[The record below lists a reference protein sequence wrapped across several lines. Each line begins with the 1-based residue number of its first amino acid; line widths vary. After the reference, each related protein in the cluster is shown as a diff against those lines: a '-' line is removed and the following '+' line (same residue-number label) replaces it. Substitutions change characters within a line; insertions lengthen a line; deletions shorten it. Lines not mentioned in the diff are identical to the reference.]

1 MSSLNLTK
9 LDYNIRLKC
18 FKFRQ
23 ICTLLSVTL
32 CLCLSSPTLSVS
44 LSLLLSFPLLIPTP
58 LTLSLFLSLLS
69 HLAFLSSSHPL
80 FFPGAKCHSLAA
92 FPQVLR
98 TLQSDDFPNFL
109 FGHVE
114 SVYSAFSPHW
124 KTFIIKPSLHT
135 YCSYAFLPLFT
146 IHPSPFSSAP
156 PAPLRPSPSKNLPNG
171 ARETVTKPTLVVA
184 AGRRRGGRSCPVTID
199 KVSCIR
205 CLQLH
210 ALEGD
215 GGGSRVGC

>member
-1 MSSLNLTK
+1 MLQIPTDLHSIVCYSMPLSLFPNP
-9 LDYNIRLKC
+9 
-18 FKFRQ
+18 
-23 ICTLLSVTL
+23 L
-32 CLCLSSPTLSVS
+32 CVS
-44 LSLLLSFPLLIPTP
+44 LSLAFLSSSHPHSPNPLSV
-58 LTLSLFLSLLS
+58 LSLFLYLLS
-69 HLAFLSSSHPL
+69 HLASLSSSHPL

-146 IHPSPFSSAP
+146 IHPPPFPRRP
-156 PAPLRPSPSKNLPNG
+156 PPPSGLRQAKTSQTEPEK
-171 ARETVTKPTLVVA
+171 R
-184 AGRRRGGRSCPVTID
+184 
-199 KVSCIR
+199 
-205 CLQLH
+205 
-210 ALEGD
+210 
-215 GGGSRVGC
+215 

>member
-1 MSSLNLTK
+1 MLQIPTDLHSIVCYSMPLSLFPNP
-9 LDYNIRLKC
+9 
-18 FKFRQ
+18 
-23 ICTLLSVTL
+23 L
-32 CLCLSSPTLSVS
+32 CVS
-44 LSLLLSFPLLIPTP
+44 LSLAFLSSSHPHSPNPLSV
-58 LTLSLFLSLLS
+58 LSLFLSLLS
-69 HLAFLSSSHPL
+69 HLASLSSSHPL

-146 IHPSPFSSAP
+146 IHPPPFPRRP
-156 PAPLRPSPSKNLPNG
+156 PPRPSPSKNLPNG